1 MEWTVLEHPEFSG
14 ECQALPED
22 VSDKLDACI
31 LLLQQFGP
39 QLGRPWCDT
48 LVGSGHAN
56 MKELRFK
63 QNGVWRFAFAFDHDR
78 NAVILIGGNKEGR
91 NQKRFYKELIAKAD
105 GRFDDWL
112 NASDN

>member
-1 MEWTVLEHPEFSG
+1 
-14 ECQALPED
+14 
-22 VSDKLDACI
+22 
-31 LLLQQFGP
+31 
-39 QLGRPWCDT
+39 
-48 LVGSGHAN
+48 

-78 NAVILIGGNKEGR
+78 NAVILIGGNKEGQ
-91 NQKRFYKELIAKAD
+91 NQKKFYKELIAKAD